1 MSDPTTPIAPT
12 PAAGSTP
19 FLPSPVG
26 DSVASH
32 PRCRPAKERLGQG
45 DLSVEV
51 VVIGT
56 GAGGALAGTELAKR
70 GKKVLFLE
78 AGGAFERKDFQQR
91 SLTWSTVHL
100 YNQRG
105 AQLSL
110 GEPAILLPSGRA
122 VGGSTVINSGICFRP
137 PRDRLETWSRL
148 TGRAHLAPDAM
159 APVVDE
165 VWRRIG
171 VFKTHAG
178 IGRRHNLLFQAGVE
192 RLGFEGD
199 WIDRNAPTCGGCGVC
214 HLGCPSGAKASVDK
228 AILPEALHLGAEL
241 LYRARAEGVIVEGG
255 RATGVDVIALDDKD
269 QALGALRVKADV
281 VILSGSA
288 LGSPLILE
296 HSGVGG
302 DERGKHLS
310 VHPGSAAVGDFDE
323 PVTLWDGVP
332 QGYWAHDPDDERI
345 VLETVTLG
353 VPELFG
359 LFGRAGQEGIEELSR
374 LKHLAIAGGMVRDH
388 GEGSVS
394 LSSGFTPSIR
404 YDLGAPELASIKQA
418 LRSVTRI
425 YFAAGARRVCPLVH
439 PLRFFEREADA
450 IAAIDGVTSALDLA
464 HVHASHPQGTC
475 RMGPRSGPDAGVVD
489 GDGKVH
495 GVSGL
500 YVMDGSIV
508 AGSVGVNPQVTIMS
522 LALALSR
529 RLAS

>member
-1 MSDPTTPIAPT
+1 MNGPEAAQGAPV
-12 PAAGSTP
+12 
-19 FLPSPVG
+19 FSPVG
-26 DSVASH
+26 PSVARH
-32 PRCRPAKERLGQG
+32 PRCRPAREVLGQG
-45 DLSVEV
+45 TLSTEV
-51 VVIGT
+51 VVVGT
-56 GAGGALAGTELAKR
+56 GAGGALAGTELSRR
-70 GKKVLFLE
+70 GRKVLFLE
-78 AGGAFERKDFQQR
+78 AGGAFDERDFQRR

-137 PRDRLETWSRL
+137 PRARLEEWSRL
-148 TGRAHLAPDAM
+148 TGAAHLAPDAM
-159 APVVDE
+159 EPVVDE

-178 IGRRHNLLFQAGVE
+178 IGRRHNLLFEEGVR
-192 RLGFEGD
+192 RLGFPGG
-199 WIDRNAPTCGGCGVC
+199 WIDRNAPICGGCGIC

-228 AILPEALHLGAEL
+228 SILPEALHLGAEV
-241 LYRARAEGVIVEGG
+241 LYRARVEGVRVEGG
-255 RATGVDVIALDDKD
+255 RATGVDVIVLDERDEP
-269 QALGALRVKADV
+269 QGSLFVRADL

-296 HSGVGG
+296 ASGVGG
-302 DERGKHLS
+302 SERGKHLS
-310 VHPGSAAVGDFDE
+310 IHPGSAAVGEFEE

-332 QGYWAHDPDDERI
+332 QGYYAHDPADERI

-359 LFGRAGQEGIEELSR
+359 LFGRAGKDGVEALQR
-374 LKHLAIAGGMVRDH
+374 LKHLAIAGGMVRDR
-388 GEGSVS
+388 GEGTVT
-394 LSSGFTPSIR
+394 LGDGFSPSIR
-404 YDLGAPELASIKQA
+404 YDVDASSLEAVKQA

-425 YFAAGARRVCPLVH
+425 YFAAGARRVAPLVH
-439 PLRFFEREADA
+439 PLRFYEREADA
-450 IAAIDGVTSALDLA
+450 IAAIDSVKTALDLA
-464 HVHASHPQGTC
+464 HVHSSHPQGTC
-475 RMGPRSGPDAGVVD
+475 RMGPADGPDKGVVD
-489 GDGKVH
+489 GNGKVH
-495 GVSGL
+495 GTEGL

-529 RLAS
+529 RLAA